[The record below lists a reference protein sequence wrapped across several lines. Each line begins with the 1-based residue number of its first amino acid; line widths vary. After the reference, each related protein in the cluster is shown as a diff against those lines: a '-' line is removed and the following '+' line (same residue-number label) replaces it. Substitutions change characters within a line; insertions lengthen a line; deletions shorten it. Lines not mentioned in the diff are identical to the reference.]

1 MTWAWFMQFWH
12 KEPDVSGLGRL
23 TRYGFFILEA
33 LSTGP
38 KHGIGIVEYVRSRL
52 RRAADPRPALRGIG
66 PA

>member
-1 MTWAWFMQFWH
+1 MTWAWFMRFWH
-12 KEPDVSGLGRL
+12 KEPDVYGLGRL

-38 KHGIGIVEYVRSRL
+38 KHGIGIVEYVEKCL
-52 RRAADPRPALRGIG
+52 WGTADPRPALRGTG